1 MVHLREKTFIVWQYV
16 CIVNYLRGIN
26 IIYKKHTFIPR
37 EGLFET
43 SIWPLGNHRKFD
55 MKIG

>member
-26 IIYKKHTFIPR
+26 IIKNIYSSPGK
-37 EGLFET
+37 GYLFET